1 MADRYTESARRALG
15 AAYKEASQLHHTQ
28 VDTEHLLL
36 SLLRDAEGKVAKCL
50 QELDIDVNEVRGQL
64 EMLMAERPKNPYYT
78 GKLDYT
84 YRIQEV
90 MRLSAEEARA
100 FKSPWVDTEHLLL
113 GLLRESRGLAAMVLT
128 NLGLDGDSLRQA
140 IEKKHGAAERAA
152 QSAGPDKEP
161 QGSLLEQFS
170 RDLTELAR
178 ERGLDPLIGRARE
191 LERIVQ
197 ILLRRS
203 KNNPVLIGEP
213 GVGKTAIVEGLAQEM
228 ASTRVP
234 EALVGKRLLALDL
247 GALIAGT
254 KYRGQFEERLKAIMK
269 EIRQLDDVVLFIDE
283 LHTLIGTGA
292 AEGAIDAANMLK
304 PALARGEIQCIGAT
318 TLGEYRKHI
327 ERDGALERRFQ
338 PIMVEAPTEEQTI
351 DILLGLKSRYEEHHN
366 VEYDTDAVEASVVLS
381 TRYIQ
386 DRFLPDKAIDV
397 VDEAGSLVRL
407 REYTRAEGGKN
418 SAAREADAAASTA
431 DGAETVDIADL
442 QPDPDDGE
450 RVQDR
455 LPVTRDDVAEVVSR
469 WTGIPVA
476 RLAEEESAKILHLAE
491 HLRERIIGQDEA
503 VNAVSRAIR
512 RSRAGMKNP
521 KRPIGSF
528 LLVGPT
534 GVGKTYLAQQIAEL
548 MFDSPGALIR
558 LDMSEFM
565 ERFSVSRLTGAP
577 PGYVGYGEGGDLTER
592 VRTRPYSVILLDE
605 IEKAHPDVY
614 NLLLQVL
621 EDGHLT
627 DSVGNAVDFRNTL
640 LILTSNVGTRDI
652 MRGKSVGF
660 GSQDEEMPYDA
671 MRAKI
676 TDEVDSVF
684 NPEFINRVDEV
695 VVFRPLDRESMVRIA
710 RLMVDDVKE
719 RMFEQGYQLVV
730 DDAVYDYLVEH
741 GSYATSGARRLR
753 REVQRHIE
761 DGLAE
766 ELLRG
771 RPAPGATIQVTCG
784 EAGVTIEAEPVEV
797 AIV

>member
-15 AAYKEASQLHHTQ
+15 AAYKEASLLHHTQ

-36 SLLRDAEGKVAKCL
+36 SLLREAEGKVAKCL
-50 QELDIDVNEVRGQL
+50 QELDIDVNDVRGQL

-90 MRLSAEEARA
+90 MRLSAEEARS

-128 NLGLDGDSLRQA
+128 NLGLDGDNLRGVIAKRRHAAEPAGQA
-140 IEKKHGAAERAA
+140 GAA
-152 QSAGPDKEP
+152 DKEQ
-161 QGSLLEQFS
+161 QGSLLDQFS

-178 ERGLDPLIGRARE
+178 ARGLDPLIGRAKE

-197 ILLRRS
+197 ILMRRS

-228 ASTRVP
+228 AASRVP
-234 EALVGKRLLALDL
+234 KGLIDKRLLALDL

-338 PIMVEAPTEEQTI
+338 PIMVEAPTQEETI
-351 DILLGLKSRYEEHHN
+351 EILLGLKPRYEEHHH
-366 VEYDTDAVEASVVLS
+366 VDYDTDAMEAAVVLAS
-381 TRYIQ
+381 RYIQ

-407 REYTRAEGGKN
+407 REYNRVDP
-418 SAAREADAAASTA
+418 AADTDADATPPDADAAESLDLAELQA
-431 DGAETVDIADL
+431 HAEDGEQVEERLVVNRDDIAD
-442 QPDPDDGE
+442 
-450 RVQDR
+450 
-455 LPVTRDDVAEVVSR
+455 VVSR
-469 WTGIPVA
+469 WTGVPVA
-476 RLAEEESAKILHLAE
+476 RLAEEESEKVLHLAD

-503 VNAVSRAIR
+503 VHAVARAIR

-521 KRPIGSF
+521 RRPIGSF

-534 GVGKTYLAQQIAEL
+534 GVGKTYLAQQIADL
-548 MFDSPGALIR
+548 LFDSPQSLIR

-592 VRTRPYSVILLDE
+592 VRRRPYSVILLDE

-621 EDGHLT
+621 EDGQLT
-627 DSVGNAVDFRNTL
+627 DSVGNTVDFRNTL

-652 MRGKSVGF
+652 VRGRSMGF
-660 GSQDEEMPYDA
+660 GEQGGQMAYDA
-671 MRAKI
+671 MREKI
-676 TDEVDSVF
+676 NEEVGKVF
-684 NPEFINRVDEV
+684 NPEFVNRVDEV
-695 VVFRPLDRESMVRIA
+695 VVFRPLELDAMMRIA
-710 RLMVDDVKE
+710 RLMVDEVKD

-730 DDAVYDYLVEH
+730 DDAVYDFLVEK
-741 GSYATSGARRLR
+741 GADATSGARRLR

-766 ELLRG
+766 QVLQH
-771 RPAPGATIQVTCG
+771 RPDPGATIQVAREDDG
-784 EAGVTIEAEPVEV
+784 LSIVTEPAEVPVG
-797 AIV
+797 